1 MSKERELLVRIY
13 RFLESD
19 VENDFGL
26 GSDIRELLTH
36 PEPIKE
42 REVSGKIISTDDSC
56 NWNLTVGGLK
66 DYDHVYVNGIR
77 YTEYQPDI
85 NTQAQ
90 PEQEPVA
97 WMNEGVDETGETVRS
112 IYQHFY
118 EHANLIPLYAS
129 PPKREPLTPRQGLEE
144 YKRGYARAE
153 LDLKREP
160 LSDDEMRAIWKEG
173 IRGEI
178 PFVEIGR
185 AIEKAHGITG
195 VDDE

>member
-1 MSKERELLVRIY
+1 MNEERELLERWVSQFGNLRH
-13 RFLESD
+13 
-19 VENDFGL
+19 DFNL
-26 GSDIRELLTH
+26 LTKTKELLAQ

-85 NTQAQ
+85 NTQYLLDQVSRLTAENAMIKEKWSEAQ
-90 PEQEPVA
+90 PEQEQEPVA
-97 WMNEGVDETGETVRS
+97 WKDRYYGNLHHVDYGNS
-112 IYQHFY
+112 
-118 EHANLIPLYAS
+118 IPLYTA
-129 PPKREPLTPRQGLEE
+129 PP
-144 YKRGYARAE
+144 
-153 LDLKREP
+153 KREP